1 MTKNT
6 IQSRLRML
14 APDVDTHSDNAKRD
28 DAGDGDDDADD
39 DNEVTAIS
47 RLGPP
52 LKNSPKSGA
61 LLGFLLG

>member
-1 MTKNT
+1 
-6 IQSRLRML
+6 ML

-52 LKNSPKSGA
+52 LKKYAVLAVHFVSPTAHSA
-61 LLGFLLG
+61 HCFLCNL

>member
-1 MTKNT
+1 
-6 IQSRLRML
+6 ML

-52 LKNSPKSGA
+52 LKKNV
-61 LLGFLLG
+61 L

>member
-1 MTKNT
+1 
-6 IQSRLRML
+6 ML

-52 LKNSPKSGA
+52 LKKYA
-61 LLGFLLG
+61 LYALQLQTPSAHYTHSLLFTF

>member
-1 MTKNT
+1 
-6 IQSRLRML
+6 ML

-52 LKNSPKSGA
+52 LRKIRSVCCATSNP
-61 LLGFLLG
+61 